1 MPCQEEKLKKE
12 RPETDTS
19 AHAWPYD
26 RTGIPITYAR
36 KNAAPL
42 ALDVQAVALSADKP
56 PIALIIL
63 CKFYRPFEDLI
74 ERDRARSLG
83 QGNEENIEDLGSI
96 RPRGR
101 ING

>member
-1 MPCQEEKLKKE
+1 LPGPKQKPYPEAVLPKTQMPCQEEKLKKE

-56 PIALIIL
+56 PIALIHSMQIL
-63 CKFYRPFEDLI
+63 STVRRP
-74 ERDRARSLG
+74 DRTG
-83 QGNEENIEDLGSI
+83 
-96 RPRGR
+96 
-101 ING
+101 